1 MSTIIIRNTQKYTR
15 NKIFELIIWT
25 GISIN
30 NNEISKYQ
38 SLIKSN
44 GIEIAGI
51 EYIKGKDGQH
61 YTYDINT
68 NTNYN
73 SIAEKKSSLKGMQTI
88 AKFLFD
94 ELNLRD

>member
-1 MSTIIIRNTQKYTR
+1 MCIRDR
-15 NKIFELIIWT
+15 
-25 GISIN
+25 
-30 NNEISKYQ
+30 
-38 SLIKSN
+38 IKSN

-73 SIAEKKSSLKGMQTI
+73 SVAEKKSSLKGMQTI

-94 ELNLRD
+94 ELNQRATKSDFSFSNLSLPSSVIR

>member
-1 MSTIIIRNTQKYTR
+1 MIIKDY
-15 NKIFELIIWT
+15 
-25 GISIN
+25 N
-30 NNEISKYQ
+30 NNKISKYK

-73 SIAEKKSSLKGMQTI
+73 SIAESLSKKEGMREIADYLK
-88 AKFLFD
+88 K
-94 ELNLRD
+94 ELMILSQ